1 MPQTAQPKPSHE
13 CASPSQQLDNSG
25 IFCIDKSRRARSP
38 VTIAAP
44 KTGFADTSS
53 LSVICGCR
61 TSPFGNSAVRRG
73 VPRRWLPIIDAVVN
87 RDFCTA
93 CGFAVSR
100 ECKCLSAN
108 EGFDVDDDL

>member
-25 IFCIDKSRRARSP
+25 IFCIGKSRRAR
-38 VTIAAP
+38 VTGHDRCTS
-44 KTGFADTSS
+44 TGFADTSS

-73 VPRRWLPIIDAVVN
+73 VPRRWLLIIDAAVN

-93 CGFAVSR
+93 CGFAASR